1 MPIGRF
7 IGGVGALVWSPR
19 LDKYLLLRRAADKD
33 FAGGIWECVTGRV
46 EQGEGF
52 EDALLRE
59 VREELGVEV
68 ELEFILG
75 TTHFYRGAATPENEL
90 IGVVCL
96 VSLDDPESIRVS
108 SEHSEARWM
117 SAAEIYALLDVD
129 HASSRWIR
137 GVIERAEALKELAS
151 PAMRDYFRSRGM
163 ELG

>member
-1 MPIGRF
+1 MTIGRF

-19 LDKYLLLRRAADKD
+19 LDKYLLLRRSGEKD
-33 FAGGIWECVTGRV
+33 FASGIWECVTGRV
-46 EQGEGF
+46 DQGEGF

-68 ELEFILG
+68 ELELILG

-96 VSLDDPESIRVS
+96 VSLDDPQSIRVS
-108 SEHSEARWM
+108 LEHSEARWM
-117 SAAEIYALLDVD
+117 SAAEIYALLETD
-129 HASSRWIR
+129 HASSRWMR
-137 GVIERAEALKELAS
+137 GVIERAEALKEIAS
-151 PAMRDYFRSRGM
+151 PALRDYFRSRGM